1 MTRHGGAAARILAAL
16 AAALTAA
23 AAAAAPYPDRPIRF
37 IVPFAPGGGND
48 LIARQLGAR
57 LAEAWGQQ
65 IVVDNRGGAGGNI
78 AAETAARS
86 NPDGY
91 TLFLFNSANAIA
103 PSLYKRLGYDPVK
116 DFEPVIL
123 AATAPFVM
131 VVHPSTPAQSVK
143 DLIALA
149 KAKPDTLT
157 YASGGNGSATHL
169 SAAMFT
175 HMAGI
180 QMAHVPYKGAG
191 PAFIDLLAG
200 QVTLYFSSIPP
211 AIPHVKTG
219 RVRVLAITSAKRFP
233 LLPEYPTLAESGL
246 KGYQS
251 ESTYGITA
259 PARTPPEIVKK
270 LNAGFGEVL
279 KDATVRSRLESQ
291 GAQVGGGSAQDY
303 GQFIK
308 AEVSLWAKVVKASG
322 ARID

>member
-1 MTRHGGAAARILAAL
+1 MKTQTAAL
-16 AAALTAA
+16 ALVAMTLAPAPGGT
-23 AAAAAPYPDRPIRF
+23 AAPYPDKPIRF

-48 LIARQLGAR
+48 LIARQLGAK
-57 LAEAWGQQ
+57 LAESWGHQ

-86 NPDGY
+86 SPDGY

-103 PSLYKRLGYDPVK
+103 PSLYTRLGYDPVK
-116 DFEPVIL
+116 DFAPVIL

-131 VVHPSTPAQSVK
+131 VVHPTTPAQSVK
-143 DLIALA
+143 ELIALA
-149 KAKPDTLT
+149 RAKPDTLT

-180 QMAHVPYKGAG
+180 RMAHVPYKGAG
-191 PAFIDLLAG
+191 PAFIDLLSG

-246 KGYQS
+246 KDYQS

-259 PARTPPEIVKK
+259 PARTAPEIVKK
-270 LNAGFGEVL
+270 LNAGFNEVL
-279 KDATVRSRLESQ
+279 KDPTIRSRLESQ

-303 GQFIK
+303 GQFMK
-308 AEVSLWAKVVKASG
+308 AEVALWARVVKASG